1 MTLLSFSKQSNTMK
15 KILLLII
22 FLSGVFAYSQ
32 NNGINFQSVLVNEN
46 GVIETNT
53 AVVLKFSFYYSNNL
67 STIIY
72 SETHSS
78 TTNAKGL
85 LTAVVGSGTKVSNGE
100 DLNALDWS
108 QGITLKIERLIS
120 GNYQTLST
128 QILESVPYSF
138 YASKA
143 GAVNNLTIGSE
154 NLGIGES
161 VLSNLVSGTLNLG
174 IGYEAL
180 KDDTDGFSNTA
191 IGYKS
196 LKSNTTGNYNA
207 GLGDNTLLANT
218 TGSNN
223 VAIGSKSMESNTTG
237 INNTS
242 VGGLSLMSNT
252 EGIRNTG
259 LGKLVLSNNTTG
271 SQNVGIGESSLS
283 NNITGNYNVAV
294 GTSALDNNTTG
305 NNNTAIGHDADIV
318 SSTLT
323 NATALGA
330 NAIVTQSN
338 SLQLGDTNV
347 TLVNTAGIVSST
359 GIFTSGTVTATKFIG
374 DGSGLTNLS
383 LTSATLS
390 GTSINTLSD
399 VKIFQGGNA
408 SSILVGNLD
417 TVYTNTSS
425 SIQGNTGFGV
435 DALKS
440 LTTGGE
446 NEAFGNGALQK
457 NTSGYGNAAFGG
469 GALYENTTG
478 SMNTAIGGGALEFN
492 TTGNY
497 NVSIGRGS
505 GETNETGSQNITI
518 GWHSDV
524 TSSTLVN
531 AIAIGSSAK
540 VTASNTIQL
549 GSTSVTLVQ
558 TSGTVSATKFVGD
571 GSGLINLNIDLNSS
585 IVTGTGNLPVGT
597 TFNSLANNA
606 VYNTALGS
614 LALDNIS
621 SGGYNTAIGREALSN
636 VSTGNYNTAIGARAL
651 QGNSSSKNIAIGA
664 DALYTN
670 SSGESNVAIGV
681 NAQVAS
687 TGSKNISVGTGS
699 LFANISGNNNIAIGD
714 VAGDTNITGSNNIL
728 LGYMADVSSSTLS
741 NAIAIGANT
750 VVNASNTIQLGDS
763 NITLVETSGTVS
775 ASAFVGDG
783 SGLTGISGTTFT
795 NEILINPHDVTTN
808 TSVLYPPGYYINLI
822 PFPEGTG
829 TQMGGVMIPLIMPSN
844 WDTGTV
850 TVTFY
855 YSCSAADGDIY
866 FNTGARKYGTGDTN
880 ITSPVAGFDL
890 TPSAAWTLY
899 KYTYTQSVGD
909 FSSNSS
915 DDSILIINFS
925 RYGYQPSTY
934 GDTNTGD
941 MYIHGI
947 RIGYSTN

>member
-283 NNITGNYNVAV
+283 NNITGNYNVAL

-347 TLVNTAGIVSST
+347 TLVNTTGIVSST
-359 GIFTSGTVTATKFIG
+359 GMFASGTVT
-374 DGSGLTNLS
+374 
-383 LTSATLS
+383 
-390 GTSINTLSD
+390 
-399 VKIFQGGNA
+399 
-408 SSILVGNLD
+408 
-417 TVYTNTSS
+417 
-425 SIQGNTGFGV
+425 
-435 DALKS
+435 
-440 LTTGGE
+440 
-446 NEAFGNGALQK
+446 
-457 NTSGYGNAAFGG
+457 
-469 GALYENTTG
+469 
-478 SMNTAIGGGALEFN
+478 
-492 TTGNY
+492 
-497 NVSIGRGS
+497 
-505 GETNETGSQNITI
+505 
-518 GWHSDV
+518 
-524 TSSTLVN
+524 
-531 AIAIGSSAK
+531 
-540 VTASNTIQL
+540 
-549 GSTSVTLVQ
+549 
-558 TSGTVSATKFVGD
+558 ATKFVGD

-750 VVNASNTIQLGDS
+750 VVNASNTIKLGDS

-808 TSVLYPPGYYINLI
+808 TSVSYPPGYSINLI

-829 TQMGGVMIPLIMPSN
+829 TLMGGVLIPLMMPSN

-866 FNTGARKYGTGDTN
+866 FKTGARKYGTGDTN
-880 ITSPVAGFDL
+880 ITYPVAGFDL